1 MLYNSRKKHLWL
13 SILLACLLVSCMH
26 TGTTDINGMWQL
38 TAIQDAGGR
47 TQTVDTIYY
56 SFQGDKLFTYTLL
69 NAGLIQSDP
78 TLVLYGYVYF
88 LDQNR
93 LQIQMD
99 KSGGDFFSFLLWR
112 SESVTYTIRKR
123 TSREMILEEGE
134 TVYHFVKF

>member
-1 MLYNSRKKHLWL
+1 
-13 SILLACLLVSCMH
+13 
-26 TGTTDINGMWQL
+26 MWQL